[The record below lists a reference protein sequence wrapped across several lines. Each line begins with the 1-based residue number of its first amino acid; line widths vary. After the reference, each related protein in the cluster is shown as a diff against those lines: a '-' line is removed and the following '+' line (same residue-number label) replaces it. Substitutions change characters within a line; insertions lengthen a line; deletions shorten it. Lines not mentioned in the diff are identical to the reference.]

1 MKHYFIYPHTYD
13 LKSPFEHVNSSKI
26 TGYSLGMYPDF
37 NIVEC
42 KVFSNKEFSEFSE
55 TFKYKPEVSD
65 IDFSA
70 HKKFYFMPG
79 CTIPRYKVNDLLEKH
94 NAASIRDPKKAD
106 VVITHKGI
114 IDRQLKKCFLSYKS
128 FEIDKNTLDIYLSL
142 SKVNDFKFSAGSLL
156 EGILHD
162 PNVKLWGLPNT
173 NHHLKLCVTGI
184 AIPTTFSN
192 DERYNH
198 GSLNHILS
206 LDVDNVLANLHFHKA
221 ADEKILS
228 GLLGETEIDEE
239 MCKGIEDLL
248 KSDNRSDVA
257 MAINVMVNSSFEK
270 SYFRLMY
277 LVHTYYQKL
286 HTTKEA
292 YLVGF
297 KSLKEYIGF
306 SKSHLSRKNG
316 MHHIDHVIK
325 AAIQNGM
332 YDDTFMQKIYDVYPA
347 EFDYI
352 GSKYVKPLT
361 FMLTDLGK
369 GL

>member
-1 MKHYFIYPHTYD
+1 
-13 LKSPFEHVNSSKI
+13 
-26 TGYSLGMYPDF
+26 
-37 NIVEC
+37 
-42 KVFSNKEFSEFSE
+42 
-55 TFKYKPEVSD
+55 
-65 IDFSA
+65 
-70 HKKFYFMPG
+70 
-79 CTIPRYKVNDLLEKH
+79 LEKH
-94 NAASIRDPKKAD
+94 NATSIRDPKKAD

-128 FEIDKNTLDIYLSL
+128 FEIDKGMLDIYLSM

-156 EGILHD
+156 EGILDD

-198 GSLNHILS
+198 DSLNHILS